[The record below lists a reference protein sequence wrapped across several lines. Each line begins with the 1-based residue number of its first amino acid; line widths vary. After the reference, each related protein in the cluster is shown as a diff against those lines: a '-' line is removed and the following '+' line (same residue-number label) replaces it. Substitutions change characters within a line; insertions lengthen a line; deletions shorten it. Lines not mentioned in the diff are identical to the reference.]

1 MIASHLEFIYY
12 RSWAVVF
19 LLVFLSEAVLVFVAY
34 FRLDQME
41 NHFIASHLVGINRK
55 IVGNAPW
62 GRIKR
67 VKLIGELTGRY
78 ALSTMLDP
86 YSFLEAEIL
95 PEHLKKWLKVP
106 GYIMRIAMAGAGILL
121 LWYGFEWLR
130 ATVSKPM
137 SAPKM
142 LCVAILITCF
152 VLALLAWLARVC
164 ISLFKLDELEFLLK
178 ESYFVDR
185 NRRMMGNSL
194 YGRYCRLSHLSTMLL
209 LDDVFLSKSDPYAMD
224 ELARFPLSL
233 RRLLTIPNRMLAYSI
248 VGFGVFLLCGNL
260 LGIIA

>member
-12 RSWAVVF
+12 ISWTVVF
-19 LLVFLSEAVLVFVAY
+19 ILALLSEAVFLFVAY

-41 NHFIASHLVGINRK
+41 NHFIFSHLVGINRK
-55 IVGNAPW
+55 TVGNTPR
-62 GRIKR
+62 GRMKR
-67 VKLIGELTGRY
+67 VKLIGELTGHY
-78 ALSTMLDP
+78 ALFTMLDP
-86 YSFLEAEIL
+86 YAFMEAEIL

-106 GYIMRIAMAGAGILL
+106 GYIMRIALTGAVLLL

-130 ATVSKPM
+130 ATASKPM
-137 SAPKM
+137 TDPKM
-142 LCVAILITCF
+142 LCVAILITCLI
-152 VLALLAWLARVC
+152 LALLACLARVC
-164 ISLFKLDELEFLLK
+164 ISFFKLDELESLL
-178 ESYFVDR
+178 ENSYFVDR
-185 NRRMMGNSL
+185 NRRVMGNSL

-209 LDDVFLSKSDPYAMD
+209 LDVDFLSKCDPFAMD